1 MKTTLTPAVH
11 EYVDGLDGYCTRC
24 NAPEANRR
32 HNVAN
37 APLSS
42 VYDLPDDAAKIDA
55 GIRRCLEAGMQTF
68 SANDMRAELDAVQ
81 NRSAVGPRFAKWKAK
96 GYIREVG
103 HVRSTQSRTKSK
115 VVAEY
120 APGPRWRTPSGGAE

>member
-1 MKTTLTPAVH
+1 MSTLTTSVH
-11 EYVDGLDGYCTRC
+11 EYEPGLEDYCARC
-24 NAPEANRR
+24 NAPEKNRR
-32 HNVAN
+32 HRVEN

-55 GIRRCLEAGMQTF
+55 GIRRCLEAGMETF
-68 SANDMRAELDAVQ
+68 SANDMRDELDAVK
-81 NRSAVGPRFAKWKAK
+81 NRSVIGPRFAKWKDK

-103 HVRSTQSRTKSK
+103 HVRSIQNRTKSK

-120 APGPRWRTPSGGAE
+120 AAGPRWRKAGGA